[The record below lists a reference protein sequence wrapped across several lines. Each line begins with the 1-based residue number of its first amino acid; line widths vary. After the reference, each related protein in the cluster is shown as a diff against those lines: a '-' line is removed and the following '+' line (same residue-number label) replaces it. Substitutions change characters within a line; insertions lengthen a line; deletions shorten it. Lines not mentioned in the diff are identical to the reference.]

1 MARKSMTR
9 PPSSSRLPT
18 TRLTTLFSSLFLL
31 LALNLI
37 SPTLAVKRGDFKT
50 CDQSGFCKR
59 NRQLADRATEAGKK
73 WKSPYEIIDQP
84 SFERG
89 RLRASIANVLFPAI
103 KFSLEVRFQKDGVAR
118 VLMDEVDGLRQRY
131 NEAANWAVQSQP
143 ELAVD
148 DQEFKVDIGKERTSI
163 KYAGGK
169 HEVKIEHKPVKV
181 TFLRDGQPHI
191 VLNERGL
198 LNMEHFRVKTVGE
211 APEEVVVQ
219 DPDNPGE
226 QRVIVKEDAFPG
238 FLPENENGM
247 WEETFNGKKDSKPK
261 GPESLSLDITF
272 PGYEHVYGIPQHASS
287 LSLKQ
292 TRGGEGAYTDPYRL
306 YNLDVFEYDAD
317 SEMAIY
323 GSIPLMKAHRAGSTV
338 GVFLVSASENWI
350 DITKDSTPR
359 SVTSSFKK
367 SKNSNSTDLGPTTTT
382 TTTHWMAESG
392 ILDLFVFLGP
402 SSQDIF
408 QQYTDL
414 TGKSPLPQLF
424 ALAYHQ
430 CRWNYLNEDD
440 VLEVQRRFDEAD
452 IPVDVIWLDIE
463 YAEEHKYFI
472 WDKRNFPTPEKMQ
485 EKLADKG
492 RKLVA
497 IIDPHIK
504 RDPSL
509 YVYTEAQELDIL
521 TKQPDGKTEY
531 EGWCWT
537 GSSAWID
544 CFNPKTWEWWPKM
557 FKFDKFRGSTPNLFI
572 WNDMN
577 EPSVFN
583 GPEITMQ
590 KDAIHYGGWEHR
602 DVHNIGGMIYQ
613 NLTARGLIEREDP
626 PKRPFV
632 LTRAFYAGS
641 QRFGAMWTGDNLGTW
656 EHLKSTV
663 PMLLTNGIAGMTF
676 SGSDVGGFFGNPG
689 PEMMTRWHQV
699 GAFSPF
705 FRAHGHIDTK
715 RREVYLWDQPYQGI
729 MRDAIRLRYSLLPA
743 MYTSFYE
750 SSLSGVPI
758 LRPQY
763 VMFPDDSKGF
773 HLDDQFYLGSSGL
786 LVKPVV
792 SEGQTEQELYI
803 SDEQPYYHYEDHS
816 IYFGTSSGGSTI
828 KVPAPLS
835 SIPVLH
841 RGGSI
846 LPRRD
851 LVRRASTL
859 TWKDPITLVAAVDIT
874 GTKASGSI
882 YLDDGESFDNERGQ
896 FVYRQFDLEPQ
907 GSSKSL
913 VLRNRPADVPL
924 TTALSSYDPE
934 GNDWAKKI
942 SDVVVREIIVLGLAS
957 KPSCIRLE
965 GSDVGLEFE
974 WKEGVAATGSRRSNG
989 KSSSELRIKDAD
1001 SAIVRNWDLVFKFDS
1016 SKEGCSTVVPAID
1029 HDALLESPEC
1039 PAGRFYC
1046 KNEGHIPACI
1056 LRSRFNDGV
1065 CDPECCDGSDETD
1078 GKINCPNRCKEV
1090 GDAFKKEKAE
1100 EERKIRVGS
1109 SIREGYIKHGLKEK
1123 GKIQVEI
1130 EKVRGEIKRL
1140 QEKEKSMKRSL
1151 EVLENAEAG
1160 EIERKKNSVLYSK
1173 LTEMQD
1179 AIKALR
1185 EHRANLESH
1194 INDLSGILSDLS
1206 RDFNPN
1212 YQDMAVLGASR
1223 AFKEWQT
1230 SNGIDDAVTNEV
1242 PTADKIKLDE
1252 TLENL
1257 SEEDLKALEEEDP
1270 LSLIDSLNTR
1280 VGTPLV
1286 PGISNIFNIEDYVPD
1301 RFLPSYKSYK
1311 QTLLDVLVRTGIIY
1325 PPSPSPSS
1333 DSVELSRV
1341 RTEHSNLVDEISQK
1355 ERKLEE
1361 EKEALGKD
1369 WGMDWE
1375 WKKLDQTCVEQDAG
1389 EYTYSV
1395 CFFGEATQK
1404 SNNNGVRTSLGRFKG
1419 WSQTAEAGTEDY
1431 YRNQLYADGQ
1441 RCWNGPARSATV
1453 KLICGTSNNLVSVI
1467 EPEKCEYLF
1476 TVTSPAV
1483 CFRVLETTP
1492 TPTPEGAVVVGGE
1505 RRDEL

>member
-9 PPSSSRLPT
+9 PLSRRP
-18 TRLTTLFSSLFLL
+18 SLFALVASLL
-31 LALNLI
+31 VLAALV

-59 NRQLADRATEAGKK
+59 NRQLADRAEQAGKS
-73 WKSPYEIIDQP
+73 WKSPYQLDSP
-84 SFERG
+84 SFSQG
-89 RLRASIANVLFPAI
+89 RLSASISNALFPGI
-103 KFSLEVRFQKDGVAR
+103 KFSLEVKFQKDGVAR
-118 VLMDEVDGLRQRY
+118 IVMDEVDGLRQRY
-131 NEAANWAVQSQP
+131 NEAANWAVQTPP
-143 ELAVD
+143 EMAID
-148 DQEFKVDIGKERTSI
+148 DGEFVVDIGKKKTSI

-169 HEVKIEHKPVKV
+169 HEVRIEHKPVKI
-181 TFLRDGQPHI
+181 TFLRDGQPH
-191 VLNERGL
+191 VVVNERGL

-211 APEEVVVQ
+211 QPEEIVVQ
-219 DPDNPGE
+219 DPDHPGE
-226 QRVIVKEDAFPG
+226 QRVVVKEEAFPG
-238 FLPENENGM
+238 FLPENEDGM
-247 WEETFNGKKDSKPK
+247 WEETFNGKKDTKPK

-287 LSLKQ
+287 LSLKE

-306 YNLDVFEYDAD
+306 YNLDVFEYEAD

-323 GSIPLMKAHRAGSTV
+323 GSIPFMKAHRAGSTV
-338 GVFLVSASENWI
+338 GVFLASASEDWI
-350 DITKDSTPR
+350 DITKSSTPR
-359 SVTSSFKK
+359 SLTSAFKK
-367 SKNSNSTDLGPTTTT
+367 SQHSNSTDLGPSSIT

-402 SSQDIF
+402 SPQDIF

-472 WDKRNFPTPEKMQ
+472 WDRRNFPTPEKMQ

-497 IIDPHIK
+497 IVDPHIK
-504 RDPSL
+504 RDSSL

-521 TKQPDGKTEY
+521 TKQPDGKTEL

-557 FKFDKFRGSTPNLFI
+557 FKFDKFKGSTPNLFI

-577 EPSVFN
+577 EPSIFN

-590 KDAIHYGGWEHR
+590 KDAVHYGGWEHR

-613 NLTARGLIEREDP
+613 NLTARGLIDREDP

-656 EHLKSTV
+656 EHLRSTV

-743 MYTSFYE
+743 MYTAFYE

-763 VMFPDDSKGF
+763 VVFPDDPKGF

-792 SEGQTEQELYI
+792 AEGQIEQELYI
-803 SDEQPYYHYEDHS
+803 SDDQPYYHYEDHS
-816 IYFGTSSGGSTI
+816 IYFGASSGGSSI

-846 LPRRD
+846 LTRRD

-859 TWKDPITLVAAVDIT
+859 TWKDPVTLVTAVDVT
-874 GTKASGSI
+874 GTSATGSI
-882 YLDDGESFDNERGQ
+882 YLDDGESFNNERGE
-896 FVYRQFDLEPQ
+896 FVYRRFDLGPHTP
-907 GSSKSL
+907 GSKTLSL
-913 VLRNRPADVPL
+913 KNRPADVPSVS
-924 TTALSSYDPE
+924 ALSQYDPE
-934 GNDWAKKI
+934 DNEWAKKI
-942 SDVVVREIIVLGLAS
+942 SDVVVREIVVLGLAQ
-957 KPSCIRLE
+957 KPSCVKIE
-965 GSDVGLEFE
+965 GSNVGLEFD
-974 WKEGVAATGSRRSNG
+974 WLDGVAATTNSRRSNG
-989 KSSSELRIKDAD
+989 KGASRLRIKDAD
-1001 SAIVRNWDLVFKFDS
+1001 AALVRNWDIVFEFGS
-1016 SKEGCSTVVPAID
+1016 AHETCSTTPAIE
-1029 HDALLESPEC
+1029 HEAALESPEC

-1046 KNEGHIPACI
+1046 RNEGHIPACI

-1078 GKINCPNRCKEV
+1078 GKADCPNRCKEV
-1090 GDAFKKEKAE
+1090 GAAFKKERAE
-1100 EERKIRVGS
+1100 EERKTRVGAS
-1109 SIREGYIKHGLKEK
+1109 VRDGYIKHGAKEK
-1123 GKIQVEI
+1123 SKLEAEVV
-1130 EKVRGEIKRL
+1130 KVRGEIKRL
-1140 QEKEKSMKRSL
+1140 QEKEKAVKRSL

-1173 LTEMQD
+1173 LTEMQG

-1185 EHRANLESH
+1185 QHRANLESH
-1194 INDLSGILSDLS
+1194 VNDLSGILGDLS

-1223 AFKEWQT
+1223 AFKDWQVA
-1230 SNGIDDAVTNEV
+1230 NGISDSDGDSSGDQSAAQQIKGGDA
-1242 PTADKIKLDE
+1242 
-1252 TLENL
+1252 LEAL
-1257 SEEDLKALEEEDP
+1257 SEEELKVLEDEDP
-1270 LSLIDSLNTR
+1270 LSLIDSLNSR
-1280 VGTPLV
+1280 VGSPLV
-1286 PGISNIFNIEDYVPD
+1286 PGISNIFRIEEYLPD
-1301 RFLPSYKSYK
+1301 RFLPSYKAYK
-1311 QTLLDVLVRTGIIY
+1311 RNLLDLLVRTGVIY
-1325 PPSPSPSS
+1325 PSASPSATSA
-1333 DSVELSRV
+1333 DSVELARA
-1341 RTEHSNLVDEISQK
+1341 RTEHSNLVDEISKK
-1355 ERKLEE
+1355 ERQLEE
-1361 EKEALGKD
+1361 EQQALDKD
-1369 WGMDWE
+1369 WGRDWE
-1375 WKKLDQTCVEQDAG
+1375 WKKLDGTCVEQDSG

-1404 SNNNGVRTSLGRFKG
+1404 SNNNGARTSLGHFKG
-1419 WSQTAEAGTEDY
+1419 WSPTAEPHTDDY
-1431 YRNQLYADGQ
+1431 YRYQLYADGQ
-1441 RCWNGPARSATV
+1441 RCWNGPARSAKV
-1453 KLICGTSNNLVSVI
+1453 NLVCGTSNALISVI

-1483 CFRVLETTP
+1483 CFPPP
-1492 TPTPEGAVVVGGE
+1492 TPPPNEPTHGGVQE
-1505 RRDEL
+1505 KDEL